1 MLVMDNPVIIVHE
14 KDRKRLLEKLTTE
27 SMDHTLR
34 LFVDAEKS
42 ERERIADLVYE
53 DFVRSR

>member
-1 MLVMDNPVIIVHE
+1 MDNPVIVVHE
-14 KDRKRLLEKLTTE
+14 KDRKRLLKKLTTE

-34 LFVDAEKS
+34 LFVDGERSEK
-42 ERERIADLVYE
+42 ERIADLVYE

>member
-1 MLVMDNPVIIVHE
+1 MDNPVIVVHE
-14 KDRKRLLEKLTTE
+14 KDRKRLLKKLTTE

-34 LFVDAEKS
+34 LFVDAERS
-42 ERERIADLVYE
+42 EKERIADLVYE